1 MIKQTAF
8 AAATTEF
15 RPILTGIMWSIE
27 EDQLHF
33 VATDSHRL
41 ASRKSYVEASPQLS
55 FEHIVT
61 PAKSMQELSKILSDE
76 NYSLIDIVATDNQIL
91 FKTKKYSFLFPIV
104 KRHLS
109 RC

>member
-1 MIKQTAF
+1 
-8 AAATTEF
+8 
-15 RPILTGIMWSIE
+15 MWSIE

-61 PAKSMQELSKILSDE
+61 PAKSMQELSKILSDDDL
-76 NYSLIDIVATDNQIL
+76 LIDIVATDNQIL
-91 FKTKKYSFLFPIV
+91 FKTKNILLFPIV